1 MITLFDTHC
10 HTVDPAYLVRGSKSA
25 AAPKVGVSWALA
37 DALLLSTHSADFD
50 STIEQA
56 RHLAVHYG
64 LGVHPLMIQNPQ
76 AIEREIRLFEKAL
89 GESLADPLLAVVGEI
104 GLDAYPGATALS
116 LTDQVRLFEAMLAAA
131 RDAGL
136 PVSIHSRKALPAVLA
151 SLKRIHVTGV
161 LHAFAGSLE
170 EAKQSLKLGMK
181 LGFGPSLTYEG
192 SKRIRAVFDALPED
206 AFVLETDAPYMLT
219 QVARSAGRNEGT
231 TGDLLEV
238 LQAAAQVRGVSPQ
251 ELADVSVRNAR
262 DIFAKS

>member
-1 MITLFDTHC
+1 MPRDTHC

-25 AAPKVGVSWALA
+25 AAPEMGVSWALA

-56 RHLAVHYG
+56 GHLAVHYG

-161 LHAFAGSLE
+161 LHAFAGSLV

-192 SKRIRAVFDALPED
+192 SKRIRAVFDAL
-206 AFVLETDAPYMLT
+206 TDAPYMLT

>member
-1 MITLFDTHC
+1 
-10 HTVDPAYLVRGSKSA
+10 
-25 AAPKVGVSWALA
+25 
-37 DALLLSTHSADFD
+37 
-50 STIEQA
+50 
-56 RHLAVHYG
+56 
-64 LGVHPLMIQNPQ
+64 
-76 AIEREIRLFEKAL
+76 
-89 GESLADPLLAVVGEI
+89 
-104 GLDAYPGATALS
+104 
-116 LTDQVRLFEAMLAAA
+116 
-131 RDAGL
+131 
-136 PVSIHSRKALPAVLA
+136 
-151 SLKRIHVTGV
+151 
-161 LHAFAGSLE
+161 
-170 EAKQSLKLGMK
+170 MK